1 MSLIHRQINKL
12 IKGRLEYLD
21 DSLNVKIKFDKNF
34 IGFQGHFPD
43 NPVLPGVVMIKTMI
57 SMYELYKKKSFTLSQ
72 IKQAKFIE
80 PVLADTFISFF
91 VKSKSDDKGILL
103 QGKVIK
109 TKKIIAKISL
119 IIQEQPMKIVA
130 DKISSNPISLEQQI

>member
-12 IKGRLEYLD
+12 IQNNLEYLQD
-21 DSLNVKIKFDKNF
+21 GLNVQIKFDKNF

-57 SMYELYKKKSFTLSQ
+57 CMYELYKKKSFTLLQ

-80 PVLADTFISFF
+80 PVFADTAILFC
-91 VKSKSDDKGILL
+91 VKSKINDTGIIL

-109 TKKIIAKISL
+109 EEKNIAKMSL
-119 IIQEQPMKIVA
+119 ILQEQ
-130 DKISSNPISLEQQI
+130 